1 MRIGIFGGS
10 FDPVH
15 YGHLLAAECAREQ
28 ARLDRVIFVPA
39 AESPHKVGVKLAE
52 ASHRVAMLALATG
65 GNDAFS
71 VSSIELDRGGTSFTV
86 DTLAELANQYPADT
100 LVLLLGPDSLAG
112 LATWKEPARIA
123 ALAEIIPVER
133 EQLDDVRTAVGA
145 TGMADVLGCD
155 VVDAMLARRVLMPAI
170 GIRATLLRDA
180 VARGASIRY
189 RTPRAVER
197 YITTHGLYRVG

>member
-28 ARLDRVIFVPA
+28 AGLDRVVFVPA
-39 AESPHKVGVKLAE
+39 AAPPHKPGVRLAD
-52 ASHRVAMLALATG
+52 ASHRLAMLSLAISG
-65 GNDAFS
+65 HDAFS

-86 DTLAELANQYPADT
+86 DTLVDLAEQHACNT

-112 LATWKEPARIA
+112 LARWKDPDRIA
-123 ALAEIIPVER
+123 SLAEIVPIER
-133 EQLDDVRTAVGA
+133 DRLDDVRAAAAESGLA
-145 TGMADVLGCD
+145 GVLGDTACAAIID
-155 VVDAMLARRVLMPAI
+155 RRVRMPAV
-170 GIRATLLRDA
+170 GIRATDLRAA
-180 VARGASIRY
+180 VARGQSIRY

-197 YITTHGLYRVG
+197 YITTYNLYRDG